1 MIGFDRIHDA
11 RSRRVLFVSHCILDE
26 NVRYLGGAFR
36 EGCIAE
42 IVNRCIERGIGIVQ
56 LPCPEQRA
64 WGGVRKPLFLAAIG
78 NRALRLE
85 SVRALAVPLF
95 LRYTKRIYER
105 LAREVARDI
114 EDYVRSGIVVVGI
127 VGIDGSPSCGVR
139 TTIDVRRSLPMLA
152 ELDAARIDASD
163 VNAIV
168 RACVKDGSGLFADA
182 LRGAL
187 AKKGLEV
194 PFLAHDLI
202 GESRG
207 ERSSVLAE

>member
-1 MIGFDRIHDA
+1 
-11 RSRRVLFVSHCILDE
+11 
-26 NVRYLGGAFR
+26 
-36 EGCIAE
+36 
-42 IVNRCIERGIGIVQ
+42 
-56 LPCPEQRA
+56 
-64 WGGVRKPLFLAAIG
+64 
-78 NRALRLE
+78 
-85 SVRALAVPLF
+85 
-95 LRYTKRIYER
+95 
-105 LAREVARDI
+105 
-114 EDYVRSGIVVVGI
+114 VRSGIVVVGI